1 MEKRLLHLILVLMSV
16 TFAMAQ
22 TEIKGRVSDEY
33 EPLPGVNVYIL
44 GTIDGAMTDAQGLFS
59 FDTDEVG
66 EVTLCASFL
75 GYDEYK
81 VTADASQLA
90 YVEITLHEK
99 PLSVDEV
106 CISAS
111 SFRIGKT
118 DQIKT
123 MNALDVVMAG
133 NSCGDIVAALQTLP
147 GTQRVAEDGK
157 LYVRGGESEECQTFI
172 NGMHVLVPYG
182 TNVEGQSQRGRFSPF
197 LFKGMSFSLGGYGAE
212 YGQALSSV
220 LPMETTDVA
229 TADKLGVSASLV
241 DWNVGGT
248 KAFKR
253 SSLSFNADYTGLDLY
268 TKLFPDRNKWNQ
280 PYRKMSAEA
289 QYKVDL
295 SAKSVLKSYAGY
307 DMTTV
312 GIDTDGRNL
321 YMTEHNGYANMTLS
335 TTVGAGYSLFAGVAN
350 STVLSDI
357 DDALVKG
364 DHYHNFRNEVHLKA
378 GVRRSFASAV
388 KVSAGVEDYIRN
400 SRKRYDNTGYELNY
414 NTLAAYAEAQVRVA
428 PRLFLTTSLRDE
440 YVSYSHEWKV
450 MPRLTLSCFPGDHFQ
465 ASILA
470 GRYSQS
476 PEDDYIVK
484 GMRLLSQT
492 TADHV
497 IMSMQYSTDKR
508 LIKVEPYYKRYHNLP
523 LLKENVYTSDGYG
536 RSCGID
542 LFMDDYSLMKNLSFT
557 VSYSFNLSERM
568 YLDYDAPRT
577 PEYASRHNLRLVTK
591 YSLGKLILGVADS
604 YTTGRCYAAGQTPYY
619 NSLDANV
626 TYLLHPKVIVYGS
639 VNNVLG
645 RKNVYRIDPDG
656 SQVTQGR
663 DRFFYI
669 GIFISLKN
677 NKAYDISNF

>member
-1 MEKRLLHLILVLMSV
+1 MEKRLLHLILVLACV
-16 TFAMAQ
+16 CNAAAQ
-22 TEIKGRVSDEY
+22 TEIKGKVCDEY

-44 GTIDGAMTDAQGLFS
+44 GTIDGAMTDAQGMFS
-59 FDTDEVG
+59 FTTDEVG

-604 YTTGRCYAAGQTPYY
+604 YTTGRYYAAGQTPYY

>member
-1 MEKRLLHLILVLMSV
+1 MEKRLLHLILVLACV
-16 TFAMAQ
+16 YNATAQ
-22 TEIKGRVSDEY
+22 TEIKGKVCDEY

-44 GTIDGAMTDAQGLFS
+44 GTIDGAMTDAQGMFS
-59 FDTDEVG
+59 FNTDEVG

-75 GYDEYK
+75 GYDEFR

-321 YMTEHNGYANMTLS
+321 YMTEHNGYANMTLN

-484 GMRLLSQT
+484 GMRQLGQT

-604 YTTGRCYAAGQTPYY
+604 YTTGRYYAAGQTPYY

>member
-1 MEKRLLHLILVLMSV
+1 MEKRLLHLILVLACV
-16 TFAMAQ
+16 CNAAAQ
-22 TEIKGRVSDEY
+22 TEIKGKVCDEY

-44 GTIDGAMTDAQGLFS
+44 GTIDGAMTDAQGMFS
-59 FDTDEVG
+59 FNTDEVG

-75 GYDEYK
+75 GYDEFR

-248 KAFKR
+248 KAFRR

-604 YTTGRCYAAGQTPYY
+604 YTTGRYYAAGQTPYY

>member
-1 MEKRLLHLILVLMSV
+1 MEKRLLHLILVLACV
-16 TFAMAQ
+16 CNAAAQ
-22 TEIKGRVSDEY
+22 TEIKGKVCDEY

-44 GTIDGAMTDAQGLFS
+44 GTIDGAMTDAQGMFS
-59 FDTDEVG
+59 FNTDEVG

-75 GYDEYK
+75 GYDEFR

-289 QYKVDL
+289 QYKVDM

-312 GIDTDGRNL
+312 GLDTDGRNL

-604 YTTGRCYAAGQTPYY
+604 YTTGRYYAAGQTPYY

>member
-1 MEKRLLHLILVLMSV
+1 MEKRLLHLILVLACV
-16 TFAMAQ
+16 YNATAQ
-22 TEIKGRVSDEY
+22 TEIKGKVCDEY

-44 GTIDGAMTDAQGLFS
+44 GTIDGAMTDAQGMFS
-59 FDTDEVG
+59 FNTDEVG

-75 GYDEYK
+75 GYDEFR

-248 KAFKR
+248 KAFRR

-604 YTTGRCYAAGQTPYY
+604 YTTGRYYAAGQTPYY

>member
-1 MEKRLLHLILVLMSV
+1 
-16 TFAMAQ
+16 
-22 TEIKGRVSDEY
+22 
-33 EPLPGVNVYIL
+33 
-44 GTIDGAMTDAQGLFS
+44 
-59 FDTDEVG
+59 
-66 EVTLCASFL
+66 
-75 GYDEYK
+75 
-81 VTADASQLA
+81 
-90 YVEITLHEK
+90 
-99 PLSVDEV
+99 
-106 CISAS
+106 
-111 SFRIGKT
+111 
-118 DQIKT
+118 
-123 MNALDVVMAG
+123 
-133 NSCGDIVAALQTLP
+133 
-147 GTQRVAEDGK
+147 
-157 LYVRGGESEECQTFI
+157 
-172 NGMHVLVPYG
+172 
-182 TNVEGQSQRGRFSPF
+182 
-197 LFKGMSFSLGGYGAE
+197 
-212 YGQALSSV
+212 
-220 LPMETTDVA
+220 
-229 TADKLGVSASLV
+229 
-241 DWNVGGT
+241 
-248 KAFKR
+248 
-253 SSLSFNADYTGLDLY
+253 
-268 TKLFPDRNKWNQ
+268 
-280 PYRKMSAEA
+280 
-289 QYKVDL
+289 
-295 SAKSVLKSYAGY
+295 
-307 DMTTV
+307 
-312 GIDTDGRNL
+312 
-321 YMTEHNGYANMTLS
+321 
-335 TTVGAGYSLFAGVAN
+335 
-350 STVLSDI
+350 
-357 DDALVKG
+357 
-364 DHYHNFRNEVHLKA
+364 VHLKA

-604 YTTGRCYAAGQTPYY
+604 YTTGRYYAAGQTPYY

>member
-1 MEKRLLHLILVLMSV
+1 MEKRLLHLILVLACV
-16 TFAMAQ
+16 CNATAQ
-22 TEIKGRVSDEY
+22 TEIKGKVCDEY

-44 GTIDGAMTDAQGLFS
+44 GTIDGAMTDAQGMFS
-59 FDTDEVG
+59 FNTDEVG

-75 GYDEYK
+75 GYDEFR

-248 KAFKR
+248 KAFRR

-295 SAKSVLKSYAGY
+295 SAKSMLKSYAGY

-604 YTTGRCYAAGQTPYY
+604 YTTGRYYAAGQTPYY